1 MRKTY
6 RVKTYIRG
14 SLAVVAA
21 LLCVGC
27 GAKEAVA
34 PDAAGEPMIPIIE
47 ENEDNGKMLGNDW
60 YSVGDV
66 IDTELL
72 DMQQLASYFTMEEI
86 QEGDEVYQRIY
97 GKSFPTDGSMN
108 LSELRYLKMLYVD
121 YDGLSRCGEMIVNAE
136 IADVTMDI
144 FLQLYEAG
152 YPIERMELIDNY
164 WETDGNTTD
173 RKSILA
179 NNSSAFCYR
188 TIAGTND
195 MSNHAYGFAI
205 DINPHDN
212 PYVWC
217 NPDGTPKLETLD
229 AHEQEMM
236 EQREEK
242 EHAITH
248 EDLAYR
254 LFTEAGFDWGG
265 DWSNPLDYQ
274 HFEWKRQ

>member
-229 AHEQEMM
+229 AHEQDMM

>member
-6 RVKTYIRG
+6 RVKTYVRG
-14 SLAVVAA
+14 SLAAVAA

-27 GAKEAVA
+27 GLKEAVA

-72 DMQQLASYFTMEEI
+72 DMQQLATYFTMEEI

-164 WETDGNTTD
+164 WDTDGNTTD

-217 NPDGTPKLETLD
+217 NSDGTPKLETLD
-229 AHEQEMM
+229 AHEQDMM

>member
-1 MRKTY
+1 MRKKY
-6 RVKTYIRG
+6 RVKTYVRG
-14 SLAVVAA
+14 SLAAVAA

-72 DMQQLASYFTMEEI
+72 DMQQLATYFTMEEI

-121 YDGLSRCGEMIVNAE
+121 YDGLSRCGEMIVNVE

-229 AHEQEMM
+229 THEQDMM

>member
-1 MRKTY
+1 M
-6 RVKTYIRG
+6 KTYIRG

-229 AHEQEMM
+229 AHEQDMM